1 MSASPPFLRQRRFQ
15 ILPGILYC
23 NPILLLS
30 PGHCTPEV
38 TTQKLQTLDMNHQS
52 IRDKH
57 FTIAKDSE
65 TDKGKETITPPAPKK
80 SFLDRA
86 SNRLARAVAQIRTG
100 HWLCAPYL
108 KRVRKNR
115 EEQVSDK
122 CWWCG
127 QYRMSRTHVFLRC
140 MHPKLEGARKDFWD
154 RPDEDGKIRKRPTSV
169 GQLLGKSKW
178 EKPLADWITATGVGL
193 VGQDR
198 VDKEDERVE
207 RNDGWRREPFLEE

>member
-1 MSASPPFLRQRRFQ
+1 MDVKGAFDHVNHRRLLTTMVAKKLDGDLIEWTEDFLTDRTVQ
-15 ILPGILYC
+15 ITVDGI
-23 NPILLLS
+23 S
-30 PGHCTPEV
+30 
-38 TTQKLQTLDMNHQS
+38 Q
-52 IRDKH
+52 H
-57 FTIAKDSE
+57 FTVAKDSE

-86 SNRLARAVAQIRTG
+86 SNRLARTVAQIPTG
-100 HWLCAPYL
+100 HWRCAPYL

-115 EEQVSDK
+115 EEQVSDI

-140 MHPKLEGARKDFWD
+140 MHPKLEGARNDFWD

-169 GQLLGKSKW
+169 GQLLGKLKW
-178 EKPLADWITATGVGL
+178 EQPLADGITATGVGL

-198 VDKEDERVE
+198 VEKEDERVE
-207 RNDGWRREPFLEE
+207 RNDGWRREPFL